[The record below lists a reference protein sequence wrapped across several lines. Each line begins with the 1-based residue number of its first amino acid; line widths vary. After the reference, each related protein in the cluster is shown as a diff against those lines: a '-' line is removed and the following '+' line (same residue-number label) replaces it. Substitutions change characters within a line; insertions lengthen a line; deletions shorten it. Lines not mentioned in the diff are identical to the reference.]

1 MTVTNLDNLVNEW
14 KAFSEYL
21 NQKLDNLALSKASRK
36 NAFLRRNK
44 VVAHFLRKL
53 FADHY
58 HTPLEITYITPT
70 GGREICYGI
79 TINNFNLL
87 LNGIFETKN
96 LRLALNASM
105 IFPNQWRACNEVDC
119 SDKPAAIVVEAM
131 WLEFK
136 TQRKIRDIHVFSF
149 FFGKYLFKE
158 NETKPKSINYSPFA
172 KKALKAHRL
181 LTPLV
186 DLAKSKS
193 FQDRLNVGFNLSKL
207 FNGVKETNAL
217 YDVLDPF
224 SDFLP
229 VREKNCERLFDVLT
243 SAGVKFH
250 VLASFED
257 YWVDIKIETE
267 HGNFYI

>member
-1 MTVTNLDNLVNEW
+1 MTVANLDSLVNDW
-14 KAFSEYL
+14 KVFSEYL
-21 NQKLDNLALSKASRK
+21 NQKLDVLALSKASRK
-36 NAFLRRNK
+36 NAFVRKNK
-44 VVAHFLRKL
+44 VVGHFLRKL

-58 HTPLEITYITPT
+58 HTPLEVTYITPA
-70 GGREICYGI
+70 GDKEVCYGI

-87 LNGIFETKN
+87 LSGIFETKN
-96 LRLALNASM
+96 LKLALNASLV
-105 IFPNQWRACNEVDC
+105 FPNQWRSCNETDC
-119 SDKPAAIVVEAM
+119 RDKAAVIVFEAM

-136 TQRKIRDIHVFSF
+136 SQRKIRDIHVFSF
-149 FFGKYLFKE
+149 FFGKYLFKVSG
-158 NETKPKSINYSPFA
+158 TKPETIDYTPFA

-193 FQDRLNVGFNLSKL
+193 FQDRLKVDFNLNKL
-207 FNGVKETNAL
+207 FEGVKETNAF

-229 VREKNCERLFDVLT
+229 VKQKDCEKLFDVLT
-243 SAGVKFH
+243 LAGVKFH
-250 VLASFED
+250 VLTSIKD